1 MTKKQS
7 IISLIASLAL
17 VVLTSGLSSLLSK
30 NGMESYPN
38 LAKPSLAPPGIVF
51 PIVWGILFFLMA
63 ISSWLILKEL
73 TQTFSIKGA
82 LLSTP
87 ILLYFAQLLVN
98 FFWSILFFRFGWYL
112 FAFFWLLLLIFLVYK
127 MIRSFERISHIAA
140 YLQIPYLLWLVFAGY
155 LNLGV
160 WVLN

>member
-17 VVLTSGLSSLLSK
+17 VFLTSGLSSLLSK

-38 LAKPSLAPPGIVF
+38 LAKPPLAPPGIVF
-51 PIVWGILFFLMA
+51 PIVWGILFFLMV

-87 ILLYFAQLLVN
+87 LLLYFAQLLVN
-98 FFWSILFFRFGWYL
+98 FFWSILLAGFCRIFKPRCLDIKLINQLYPAIFYAASNACGKRKELFVVFR
-112 FAFFWLLLLIFLVYK
+112 
-127 MIRSFERISHIAA
+127 
-140 YLQIPYLLWLVFAGY
+140 
-155 LNLGV
+155 
-160 WVLN
+160 

>member
-38 LAKPSLAPPGIVF
+38 LAKPPLAPPGIVF
-51 PIVWGILFFLMA
+51 PIVWGI
-63 ISSWLILKEL
+63 LILKEL

-87 ILLYFAQLLVN
+87 LLLYFAQLLVN

-127 MIRSFERISHIAA
+127 MIRSFERISHTSA

>member
-17 VVLTSGLSSLLSK
+17 VFLTSGLSSLLSK

-38 LAKPSLAPPGIVF
+38 LAKPPLAPPGIVF

-87 ILLYFAQLLVN
+87 LLLYFAQLL
-98 FFWSILFFRFGWYL
+98 
-112 FAFFWLLLLIFLVYK
+112 
-127 MIRSFERISHIAA
+127 
-140 YLQIPYLLWLVFAGY
+140 
-155 LNLGV
+155 
-160 WVLN
+160 